1 MTSALLSIA
10 AEKTEEIRA
19 VCLDVDD
26 TLVDYAR
33 SARSALAELLGHD
46 DAWPIWQRITDEH
59 LSRVIAG
66 EVDYHRMRNERTR
79 AFFANLGEDLDDVQ
93 VAALEQR
100 RQMAMERGWRLFPDA
115 LPLLHWL
122 RSANLRV
129 AAVTNA
135 SGPHQRAK
143 LAGLGVLD
151 FFDHVVIAGELGAAK
166 PDPVIFH
173 TACVAM
179 GVSPAQTLHVGDR
192 LDQDAVGARDA
203 GMHGVW
209 LNRDPGAQPAAPEGV
224 WVVNTLAE
232 LPELLVSAVP
242 SPRR

>member
-1 MTSALLSIA
+1 MTSALLKIA
-10 AEKTEEIRA
+10 GQTAKEIRA

-26 TLVDYAR
+26 TLVDYAS

-66 EVDYHRMRNERTR
+66 EVDQHRMRNERTR
-79 AFFANLGEDLDDVQ
+79 AFFANLGEHLDEREVD
-93 VAALEQR
+93 ALERR
-100 RQMAMERGWRLFPDA
+100 RQTALERGWRLFPDA
-115 LPLLHWL
+115 VPFLDWL
-122 RSANLRV
+122 RGANLRV

-143 LAGLGVLD
+143 LVGLGVLE

-179 GVSPAQTLHVGDR
+179 GVSPEETVHVGDR
-192 LDQDAVGARDA
+192 LDLDAVGARDA
-203 GMHGVW
+203 GMRGVW
-209 LNRDPGAQPAAPEGV
+209 LNRDPGARPATPEGV

-232 LPELLVSAVP
+232 LPELLVCEVP
-242 SPRR
+242 SPRG

>member
-1 MTSALLSIA
+1 VTSALLSITG
-10 AEKTEEIRA
+10 EKTEEIRA

-46 DAWPIWQRITDEH
+46 DAWPIWQKITDEH

-66 EVDYHRMRNERTR
+66 EVDYQRMHTERTR
-79 AFFANLGEDLDDVQ
+79 AFFANLGEDLDDAE
-93 VAALEQR
+93 VAALER
-100 RQMAMERGWRLFPDA
+100 RRRMALERGWRLFPDA
-115 LPLLHWL
+115 LPFLGWL
-122 RSANLRV
+122 RSADLRV

-179 GVSPAQTLHVGDR
+179 GVSPAHTVHVGDR
-192 LDQDAVGARDA
+192 LDLDAVGARDA

-209 LNRDPGAQPAAPEGV
+209 LNRDHGPQPAALTGV
-224 WVVNTLAE
+224 RVVNTLAE
-232 LPELLVSAVP
+232 LPELLACEVP
-242 SPRR
+242 SPRG